1 VRTREERR
9 GMATT
14 YFMNDLRVGL
24 KIMMD
29 DAPCVVTVT
38 DFVKPG
44 KGQAFVRLKYKNLKT
59 GRVNERTLK
68 AAETVGGADVVDK
81 EMQYLYADGEHWYFM
96 DQASYEQLAADAAA
110 MGDSMQWI
118 KEEDLCVVTLWE
130 GAPIVVT
137 PPNFVVLEVVETDPG
152 LRGDTSSGG
161 SKPAT
166 FETGA
171 VVRVPLFVQIGDRIR
186 VDTRTGEYVSRA

>member
-1 VRTREERR
+1 
-9 GMATT
+9 MATT

-29 DAPCVVTVT
+29 GDPCIVVGT

-68 AAETVGGADVVDK
+68 SAESVEGADVVDK
-81 EMQYLYADGEHWYFM
+81 EMQYLYTDGSHWYFM

-110 MGDSMQWI
+110 VGDSMQWL

-130 GAPIVVT
+130 GQPIVVT
-137 PPNFVVLEVVETDPG
+137 PPNFVMLEVVETDPG
-152 LRGDTSSGG
+152 VRGDTSSGG
-161 SKPAT
+161 SKPAKL
-166 FETGA
+166 ETGA
-171 VVRVPLFVQIGDRIR
+171 VVRVPLFIQIGEKLK